1 MTEILTELN
10 LEQFKT
16 LQRITKKNILIKFSS
31 KECAP
36 CRNIAKYVNERFSK
50 CDDNILI
57 VDLDIQKCGEI
68 YKELKKNKMVNG
80 IPAILLWEHN
90 NNNRENWFIPDDSV
104 LGGDLKKVEEF
115 FNRVS
120 S

>member
-10 LEQFKT
+10 SEQFKT

-57 VDLDIQKCGEI
+57 VDLDIQKSGEI
-68 YKELKKNKMVNG
+68 YKELKKYKMVNG
-80 IPAILLWEHN
+80 IPAILLWKYD
-90 NNNRENWFIPDDSV
+90 NNNRDNWYIPDDSV
-104 LGGDLKKVEEF
+104 LGGDLKKIEEF

-120 S
+120 N